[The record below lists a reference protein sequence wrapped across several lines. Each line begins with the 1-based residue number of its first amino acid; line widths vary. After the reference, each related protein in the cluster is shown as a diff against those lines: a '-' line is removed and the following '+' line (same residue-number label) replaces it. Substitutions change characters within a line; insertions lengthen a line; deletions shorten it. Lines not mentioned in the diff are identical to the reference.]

1 MDGSEAFEADYII
14 VGGGSAGA
22 VIANR
27 LSEDGASQVL
37 LIEAG
42 GEARALLV
50 QVPAGVVQLIG
61 NPKFDWLYEQQPDPT
76 IGNRAFAW
84 SAGKALGGGSSING
98 MVYVRGTRRDYDRW
112 VQAGA
117 SGWGFTDVFPY
128 FLRSESWTGEANQAH
143 GTHGPQSVSPMRP
156 GFHPLTHIFLEACN
170 QMGIATLGE
179 YQDGRMEGVFLTHGS
194 QRDGWRCSTE
204 KAYLRPART
213 RSNLQIITAAE
224 VDRVDFEGKR
234 ATGVTFR
241 RDGKMHSARAR
252 REVIISAGAMGSPAL
267 LMRSGIG
274 PSAVLAEHGIDV
286 LIDAAGVGANL
297 QEHPGVGQNKYVNRP
312 TMNSRMRPV
321 DIIGYL
327 LRYAW
332 NRTGALSAP
341 AVPAMG
347 LVKTH
352 ADLDEPNI
360 QFHFMPLGYDMDP
373 NATSWDAKGLPREQ
387 IITLYASVCHPK
399 SRGQVLLDA
408 NLRPRIVH
416 QLFGDERDLATLV
429 DGCKLIDEL
438 YRTPAMRSLV
448 TANRVPNPMPST
460 DAEWADF
467 VRAKAALGYH
477 AVGTCRMGI
486 DDGAVLDPQ
495 LRVRGISGLR
505 VADASVMPTLPSTN
519 TNATA
524 IMIGEK
530 AADIIA
536 GRAPPAIPAA
546 AKA

>member
-1 MDGSEAFEADYII
+1 MTDQTMDADYII

-22 VIANR
+22 VLANR
-27 LSEDGASQVL
+27 LSEDGRSKVL
-37 LIEAG
+37 LLEAG
-42 GEARALLV
+42 GQGTSLMM

-61 NPKFDWLYEQQPDPT
+61 NTKFDWLYPQDPDPT
-76 IGNRAFAW
+76 IDGRTFAW

-112 VQAGA
+112 AEAGA
-117 SGWGFTDVFPY
+117 TGWGFSDVFPY
-128 FLRSESWTGEANQAH
+128 FLKSESWSGDASQAH
-143 GTHGPQSVSPMRP
+143 GSHGPLSVSPMRP
-156 GFHPLTHIFLEACN
+156 GFHPLTHGFLAACN
-170 QMGIATLGE
+170 ELGIPTLPE
-179 YQDGRMEGVFLTHGS
+179 YQDGQMEGVYLTHGS

-204 KAYLRPART
+204 KAYLRPARS
-213 RSNLQIITAAE
+213 RSNLE
-224 VDRVDFEGKR
+224 VIVDADVEHVDFDGAR
-234 ATGVTFR
+234 AVGVTYR
-241 RDGKMHSARAR
+241 RNGAEHTAKAR
-252 REVIISAGAMGSPAL
+252 REVILSAGAMGTPAL

-274 PSAVLAEHGIDV
+274 PASVLQEHGIAV
-286 LIDAAGVGANL
+286 RADAAEVGANL

-312 TMNSRMRPV
+312 TMNSRMRPI
-321 DIIGYL
+321 DILGYL

-332 NRTGALSAP
+332 NRTGPLSAP

-347 LVKTH
+347 LVRTQ

-373 NATSWDAKGLPREQ
+373 NATSWDAKGLPKEQ

-408 NLRPRIVH
+408 DRRPRIVH
-416 QLFGDERDLATLV
+416 RLFGDERDLATLIE
-429 DGCKLIDEL
+429 GCKLIDRL
-438 YRTPAMRSLV
+438 YRTPAMQKLV
-448 TANRVPNPMPST
+448 TADRNPNPVPSS
-460 DAEWADF
+460 DAEWGAF

-477 AVGTCRMGI
+477 AVGTCRMGS
-486 DDGAVLDPQ
+486 DAGAVVDPS
-495 LRVRGISGLR
+495 LRVRGVEGLR
-505 VADASVMPTLPSTN
+505 VADASIMPTLPSTN

-536 GRAPPAIPAA
+536 GQGAA
-546 AKA
+546 ATVSARAA